1 VSAKLLSEQEI
12 LSTCACHKT
21 RMAMRSVTRAYDEAL
36 RPLGLRATQLLLLVA
51 IAAEGAMS
59 ISALAD
65 TIGMDRSTLTRNVQ
79 PLEEEG
85 LIQRGGEGW
94 RRSRALKVTSAG
106 RALMSKA
113 IPLWESAQENLRRP
127 IEDGAGSRRNRADR
141 ARVQNRAGHRRQQ
154 LSRPSWRMRRHF
166 VAKDLSS
173 HRAGRRRPY
182 CVGKART
189 RGRTDAFRQ
198 Q

>member
-1 VSAKLLSEQEI
+1 MSAKLLSEQEI

-94 RRSRALKVTSAG
+94 RRSRALKVTSEG

-113 IPLWESAQENLRRP
+113 IRLWESAQENLRRKLGQK
-127 IEDGAGSRRNRADR
+127 DWATVHASLDR
-141 ARVQNRAGHRRQQ
+141 
-154 LSRPSWRMRRHF
+154 LIS
-166 VAKDLSS
+166 VA
-173 HRAGRRRPY
+173 
-182 CVGKART
+182 
-189 RGRTDAFRQ
+189 
-198 Q
+198 

>member
-1 VSAKLLSEQEI
+1 MSAKLLSEHEI

-94 RRSRALKVTSAG
+94 RRTAERAI
-106 RALMSKA
+106 R
-113 IPLWESAQENLRRP
+113 
-127 IEDGAGSRRNRADR
+127 
-141 ARVQNRAGHRRQQ
+141 
-154 LSRPSWRMRRHF
+154 SRPPCGSPVTCPIRTIVGDDNVASQRDLKRCRETKSLNGADDWKVQPSSRMQIGI
-166 VAKDLSS
+166 A
-173 HRAGRRRPY
+173 
-182 CVGKART
+182 
-189 RGRTDAFRQ
+189 
-198 Q
+198 